1 MNKYLEIGQIVN
13 TFGIKG
19 EVKVNP
25 FTQDITKF
33 EKLDEII
40 LEKNNKQ
47 QVYKIEGVK
56 YHKKTVMLKL
66 KGINTPEEAETLKNS
81 YIKINREN
89 EKPLPKGT
97 YYIADLIGLSVY
109 TDENIKLGK
118 VEDIYNNGSCDIY
131 AVKNELGKLILL
143 PAIKDVLKT
152 VDLENEKIIVH
163 IIPGLMD

>member
-1 MNKYLEIGQIVN
+1 ML
-13 TFGIKG
+13 
-19 EVKVNP
+19 
-25 FTQDITKF
+25 
-33 EKLDEII
+33 
-40 LEKNNKQ
+40 
-47 QVYKIEGVK
+47 IE
-56 YHKKTVMLKL
+56 YCFLFQ
-66 KGINTPEEAETLKNS
+66 NS